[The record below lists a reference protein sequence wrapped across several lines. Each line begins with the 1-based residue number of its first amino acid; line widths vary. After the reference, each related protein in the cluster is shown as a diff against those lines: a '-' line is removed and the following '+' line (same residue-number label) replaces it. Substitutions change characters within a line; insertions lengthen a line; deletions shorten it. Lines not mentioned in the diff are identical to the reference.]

1 MTRQFDTGA
10 SDRMQRVAARIDTL
24 ASETV
29 LQAAIVELR
38 QALAH
43 LEDAVQRPLL
53 GDFEVLPDV
62 QVQRSTKSANAVA
75 DGVAQP

>member
-10 SDRMQRVAARIDTL
+10 ADRMQRVAARIDTL

-29 LQAAIVELR
+29 LQGAIIELR

-62 QVQRSTKSANAVA
+62 QVQRSAKSANAVA

>member
-1 MTRQFDTGA
+1 
-10 SDRMQRVAARIDTL
+10 MQRVAARIDTL
-24 ASETV
+24 ASETM
-29 LQAAIVELR
+29 LRATIVEMR

-62 QVQRSTKSANAVA
+62 AAMRSTRISNDAKATK
-75 DGVAQP
+75 P